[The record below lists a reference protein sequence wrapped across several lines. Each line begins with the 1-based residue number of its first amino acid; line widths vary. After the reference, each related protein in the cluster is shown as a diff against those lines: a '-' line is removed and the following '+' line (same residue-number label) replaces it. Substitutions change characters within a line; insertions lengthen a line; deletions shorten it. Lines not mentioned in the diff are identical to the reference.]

1 MASFLP
7 RRSLVAKP
15 VRTQQ
20 SRMDQDFDE
29 MLSAQAQ
36 SRADATLRD
45 IDTMLEQFEVPDYLN
60 NENNI
65 NYTPTWVSKRTK

>member
-7 RRSLVAKP
+7 RRSLIAKP
-15 VRTQQ
+15 PRPQRPEVDAND
-20 SRMDQDFDE
+20 SDQ
-29 MLSAQAQ
+29 LAAQAQ

-45 IDTMLEQFEVPDYLN
+45 IDTMLDEFEVPDYLN